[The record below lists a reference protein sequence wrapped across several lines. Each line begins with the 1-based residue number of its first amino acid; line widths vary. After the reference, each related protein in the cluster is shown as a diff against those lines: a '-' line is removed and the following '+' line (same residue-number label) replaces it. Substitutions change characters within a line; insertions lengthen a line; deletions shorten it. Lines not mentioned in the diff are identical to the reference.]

1 MRHRFRYP
9 PLFRTAP
16 LLVVLWVAGP
26 MHLLAQTGEIQGRV
40 LDETRQSP
48 LAGAAVTLVGSDVG
62 TVTRADGGFLL
73 QDLAPGVYTVEVR
86 FLGFQTTRESD
97 VAVQPSHPTF
107 VLVELKEEAVA
118 VEGIVVE
125 GGDAFSVP
133 DDSPVSLRILAAEE
147 VRRTP
152 GGFSDIS
159 RTLLSLPGVVGGV
172 DNRNDLLVRGGAPSE
187 NAYYLDGIRIPQ
199 INHFA
204 TQGASGGA
212 LGLVNV
218 DFIRET
224 EFYTGGYPV
233 RYGDAL
239 SSVLLLENRPGSPG
253 GVQGDFTVGA
263 SEAALTLDGPLTSK
277 GNWLFSAR
285 RSYTQFLFELLDL
298 PIRPDYWDFQT
309 RVEYDVTPRDR
320 LMLVGIGAI
329 DDFDIVD
336 PGPDGD
342 PGNIE
347 IYNRVIDNDQRSYTL
362 GTSWRRLFG
371 DGYFTLSLSRS
382 VSDFRFADRDQSDAP
397 LLRNRSVEVD
407 NRLRLDGD
415 LRVSR
420 TLSAGWGAGG
430 SYSGIDT
437 EFLRR
442 ATPGSSFDQDLAF
455 AAELRF
461 WKSYAY
467 GQLTWRGFSGRL
479 TATGGLRVDE
489 VSFLRDGLSVS
500 PRLSASLQLGDRWT
514 ASVSAGVFHQT
525 PQYISMAVQEDGRYV
540 NRRLRPIRND
550 QWVAGLSWRAN
561 PGLQLKAEGFYKR
574 YSHYPVSR
582 DDPRISLANLGGDYG
597 FVGAEPLTP
606 SGKGRARGIE
616 LFAQQKLTERIYF
629 LGAYTLSWSEFTGS
643 DGVYKPSTWD
653 RRHALDL
660 TSGYRL
666 GDLWEFGAKW
676 RLLSGRADTQFDPV
690 LSPIEF
696 QITGRGVPDWDRIGT
711 ERTPVY
717 SRLDVRVER
726 RFFFD
731 RWNARVY
738 LDIQN
743 VLNQPNPVGY
753 RYTEDPAFPDHR
765 RPIDGAGVLP
775 TIGFTIEW

>member
-1 MRHRFRYP
+1 MRSALNLGYVQV
-9 PLFRTAP
+9 
-16 LLVVLWVAGP
+16 LVALAVAVP
-26 MHLLAQTGEIQGRV
+26 FPALAQTGEIQGRV
-40 LDETRQSP
+40 LNETTQAP
-48 LAGAAVTLVGSDVG
+48 LGGASVSVIGLDLG
-62 TVTRADGGFLL
+62 TVTRGDGGFLIR
-73 QDLAPGVYTVEVR
+73 DVPPGVYTVEAR
-86 FLGFQTTRESD
+86 FLGFETTRESD
-97 VAVQPSHPTF
+97 VVVQPSHPSF
-107 VLVELKEEAVA
+107 VLVELKEAAVA

-125 GGDAFSVP
+125 SGDAFSVP
-133 DDSPVSLRILAAEE
+133 DDSPVSLRVLAAEE

-239 SSVLLLENRPGSPG
+239 SSVLVVENRPGSSER
-253 GVQGDFTVGA
+253 VQGDFTVGA

-277 GNWLFSAR
+277 GNWLLSAR

-336 PGPDGD
+336 PGPDGE

-347 IYNRVIDNDQRSYTL
+347 IYDRVIDNDQRSYTV

-371 DGYFTLSLSRS
+371 NGYFTLSLSRS
-382 VSDFRFADRDQSDAP
+382 VSDFRFADRDRSDDP
-397 LLRNRSVEVD
+397 LLRNRSIEID
-407 NRLRLDGD
+407 NPLRIDGD
-415 LRVSR
+415 VRFSR
-420 TLSAGWGAGG
+420 ALNAGWGAGV
-430 SYSGIDT
+430 SRSGIDT
-437 EFLRR
+437 EFLQR
-442 ATPGSSFDQDLAF
+442 ATPGSSFDTDLAF
-455 AAELRF
+455 RSDLGF

-467 GQLTWRGFSGRL
+467 GQLTWRGLDGRF

-489 VSFLRDGLSVS
+489 TSFLDEGLSVS
-500 PRLSASLQLGDRWT
+500 PRLSASLELGPGWT
-514 ASVSAGVFHQT
+514 ASASAGVFHQT
-525 PQYISMAVQEDGRYV
+525 PQYISMAVQENGEYV
-540 NRRLRPIRND
+540 NRGLRPVRND
-550 QWVAGLSWRAN
+550 QLVAGLSWRAT
-561 PGLQLKAEGFYKR
+561 PGLRLKAEGFFKG
-574 YSHYPVSR
+574 YSDYPVSR

-606 SGKGRARGIE
+606 TGRGRAYGFE
-616 LFAQQKLTERIYF
+616 LFGQQKLTERIYF

-660 TSGYRL
+660 TGGYRL
-666 GDLWEFGAKW
+666 GDVWEFGAKW
-676 RLLSGRADTQFDPV
+676 RLLSGRADTPFDPV

-696 QITGRGVPDWDRIGT
+696 EITGRGVPDWDRIGT

-726 RFFFD
+726 RFFFQ

-738 LDIQN
+738 LDVQN
-743 VLNQPNPVGY
+743 ILNQPNPVGY
-753 RYTEDPAFPDHR
+753 RYTSDPAFEDNR
-765 RPIDGAGVLP
+765 RPIDGAGLLP